1 MAGGET
7 LWELRASLLSAEV
20 EICGGASP
28 RVSPAAGVADL
39 GGLLQRAGF
48 ALPMVDMDTITVS
61 YADPLGL
68 PRDLRA
74 MGEANAVHA
83 RRRTLTPRAVLFRA
97 AEIYRARHGDGAGR
111 VPATFQ
117 ILFLTGWA
125 PHESQPRAL
134 RPGSAAARLAEALDV
149 PETATG
155 VKARPASP
163 KTD

>member
-1 MAGGET
+1 M
-7 LWELRASLLSAEV
+7 
-20 EICGGASP
+20 
-28 RVSPAAGVADL
+28 

-48 ALPMVDMDTITVS
+48 ALPVVDVDTIAVS
-61 YADPLGL
+61 YADPLAL
-68 PRDLRA
+68 MRDLRG

-83 RRRTLTPRAVLFRA
+83 RRRTLTPRAMVYRA
-97 AEIYRARHGDGAGR
+97 AEIYRARHGDAEGR

-117 ILFLTGWA
+117 ILFLTGWT

-155 VKARPASP
+155 VKARPTRP
-163 KTD
+163 KTR